1 MSIATRFEEFVRPI
15 VEGQNAYV
23 IDVSVRGERG
33 GSLAEVFIDTDEGVT
48 TGLCEGISKELA
60 RSLDESNLFQGR
72 YYLVVS
78 SPGTERPL
86 KFPRQYPKHIG
97 RSLSVQV
104 RNGASTETLRGTLLE
119 AAAESILL
127 GVTEEDRRTI
137 RFEDIAEALVVAA
150 W

>member
-1 MSIATRFEEFVRPI
+1 VSIAGRFEEFVRPF

-48 TGLCEGISKELA
+48 TGLCQKISKELA
-60 RSLDESNLFQGR
+60 RALDASDLFQGR
-72 YYLVVS
+72 YDLVVS
-78 SPGTERPL
+78 SPGIERPL
-86 KFPRQYPKHIG
+86 KFPRQYPKHVG
-97 RSLSVQV
+97 RNMSVKV
-104 RNGASTETLRGTLLE
+104 RKGTSAETLRGTLLE
-119 AAAESILL
+119 ASAESILL

-137 RFEDIAEALVVAA
+137 RFDEIAEARVDSA

>member
-1 MSIATRFEEFVRPI
+1 VSIAGRFEELVRPI

-60 RSLDESNLFQGR
+60 RSLDASNLFQGR

-78 SPGTERPL
+78 SPGIERPL
-86 KFPRQYPKHIG
+86 KFPRQYRKHIG
-97 RSLSVQV
+97 RIMSVKV
-104 RNGASTETLRGTLLE
+104 RNGTSTETLRGTLLE
-119 AAAESILL
+119 AAAEFILL

-137 RFEDIAEALVVAA
+137 RFDDIAEARVDAA